1 MKLIENEKI
10 RCVFMSDGSL
20 GERIFQ
26 LRKEAKYS
34 QLQLAEKLGIH
45 QKNIS
50 KYEKN
55 DYTPSALIVR
65 DMATVFGVTTDF
77 LLFGPQSGGKEGVL
91 HIKDRQLALCLQ
103 ELDSLGEE
111 TRHVVIGVLKMAIKS
126 HKVKELLSAS

>member
-1 MKLIENEKI
+1 MKIVENKKI
-10 RCVFMSDGSL
+10 RCVFMSEGTL

-26 LRKEAKYS
+26 LRKEAKLS
-34 QLQLAEKLGIH
+34 QQQLAQKLGIH

-55 DYTPSALIVR
+55 EYTPSALIVR
-65 DMATVFGVTTDF
+65 DIATVFGVTTDY

-91 HIKDRQLALCLQ
+91 HIKDRQLASCLQ

-111 TRHVVIGVLKMAIKS
+111 TRQVVIGVLKMAIKS
-126 HKVKELLSAS
+126 HKVKELLNAS